1 MLSGQL
7 IVASTL
13 FLLPYLSCLLD
24 GLFTF
29 KTHFEYYLFQEAF
42 SDIIKQNGLLQS
54 LSSHI
59 IGVIPLLQLLIYNSA
74 TFRKSENLEKG
85 TMFHK
90 AFELKLLKEKERR
103 KEEGREGGRKQLKFS
118 ESQAVHLLK

>member
-1 MLSGQL
+1 MPSGQL
-7 IVASTL
+7 LMASTL
-13 FLLPYLSCLLD
+13 LLLPYLSCLLD

-59 IGVIPLLQLLIYNSA
+59 IGFIPLLQLLIYNSA

-85 TMFHK
+85 TMFRK
-90 AFELKLLKEKERR
+90 AQAFGKKKKRERR
-103 KEEGREGGRKQLKFS
+103 KEEGREGGSNLNSLSLRLFTC
-118 ESQAVHLLK
+118 

>member
-1 MLSGQL
+1 MLSGHL
-7 IVASTL
+7 VVASTIL
-13 FLLPYLSCLLD
+13 LLPYLSCLLD

-59 IGVIPLLQLLIYNSA
+59 IGFISLLQLLIYNSS

-90 AFELKLLKEKERR
+90 AFELKLLEKKRE
-103 KEEGREGGRKQLKFS
+103 EEGRKGRRKQLKF
-118 ESQAVHLLK
+118 